1 MWSPSLFLRCA
12 PCDYNCFGPLK
23 EGLSVIL
30 YPDWNLFKNA
40 IDRAIL
46 EGLQRGLFQGV
57 ILLPQRWQKVIEKE
71 GHYI

>member
-1 MWSPSLFLRCA
+1 MWSPFLFSRCS
-12 PCDYNCFGPLK
+12 PCAYNCFGLLK

-30 YPDWNLFKNA
+30 YSDWNLFKNA

-57 ILLPQRWQKVIEKE
+57 ILLPERWQKVIEKE
-71 GHYI
+71 GDYI